1 MSPLVVLIV
10 AVLATTYAGPIVRL
24 AAAPAVA
31 IAFWRLVLVLPV
43 TFGVA
48 TRERQPTRAV
58 REAFPLMLLS
68 GLLLATHFWTWIAS
82 LKFTSVA
89 SSVLLVSL
97 KPVFAWAVAALW
109 LGEHPGRTE
118 RRGIALAVAGA
129 TLIGLGDARLSLG
142 AAGGDA
148 LALAGALTGAGYY
161 VIGRRVRRT
170 VGVWNY
176 ASVVYAVA
184 AVSLGFVAALRD
196 APLTEFGRR
205 DWAVFA
211 ALAAG
216 PMLVGHTGMNY
227 ALKRYRATTVHVAV
241 VDAAGKLVAK
251 VGDPDLVTYWR
262 SAAKPF
268 QALPLAAD
276 GVLERFA
283 ITTEQLALCC
293 ASHSSEP
300 QHVAIVRDL
309 LRKIECSERDL
320 LCGPHPPLSETVAR
334 DYASRGVRLTAI
346 YSNCSGKHAGM
357 LALARHH
364 GWPTDFYTRVEH
376 PVQRRCLEEVSR
388 WTDVAVPD
396 IKTAVDGCGVVC
408 YGLPLR
414 QMALAYARL
423 AIADF

>member
-1 MSPLVVLIV
+1 MSPLFVLIV

-97 KPVFAWAVAALW
+97 KPVFAWALAALW

-170 VGVWNY
+170 GGVWSY
-176 ASVVYAVA
+176 ASIVYAGA
-184 AVSLGFVAALRD
+184 AGSPGVIAALRG
-196 APLTEFGRR
+196 APPPGVGRP
-205 DWAVFA
+205 DWAVVA
-211 ALAAG
+211 APAPGPVAAG
-216 PMLVGHTGMNY
+216 PH
-227 ALKRYRATTVHVAV
+227 
-241 VDAAGKLVAK
+241 
-251 VGDPDLVTYWR
+251 
-262 SAAKPF
+262 
-268 QALPLAAD
+268 
-276 GVLERFA
+276 
-283 ITTEQLALCC
+283 
-293 ASHSSEP
+293 
-300 QHVAIVRDL
+300 
-309 LRKIECSERDL
+309 
-320 LCGPHPPLSETVAR
+320 
-334 DYASRGVRLTAI
+334 
-346 YSNCSGKHAGM
+346 
-357 LALARHH
+357 
-364 GWPTDFYTRVEH
+364 
-376 PVQRRCLEEVSR
+376 
-388 WTDVAVPD
+388 
-396 IKTAVDGCGVVC
+396 
-408 YGLPLR
+408 
-414 QMALAYARL
+414 
-423 AIADF
+423 

>member
-1 MSPLVVLIV
+1 MSPLLVLIV

-142 AAGGDA
+142 ALGGDA

-170 VGVWNY
+170 VGIWSY
-176 ASVVYAVA
+176 ASAVYAVA
-184 AVSLGFVAALRD
+184 GLLLGFSAALRG
-196 APLTEFGRR
+196 APLSGFGSR
-205 DWAVFA
+205 DWMVFGA
-211 ALAAG
+211 MAAG
-216 PMLVGHTGMNY
+216 PMLLGHTGMNY
-227 ALKRYRATTVHVAV
+227 ALKHYRATTVNVAALGEPV
-241 VDAAGKLVAK
+241 GASLIAWLVPAIHE
-251 VGDPDLVTYWR
+251 VPPPV
-262 SAAKPF
+262 
-268 QALPLAAD
+268 ALLG
-276 GVLERFA
+276 GVLVLLGIALSVGAERSSS
-283 ITTEQLALCC
+283 
-293 ASHSSEP
+293 ASE
-300 QHVAIVRDL
+300 
-309 LRKIECSERDL
+309 
-320 LCGPHPPLSETVAR
+320 GPILKDGLGEA
-334 DYASRGVRLTAI
+334 
-346 YSNCSGKHAGM
+346 
-357 LALARHH
+357 
-364 GWPTDFYTRVEH
+364 
-376 PVQRRCLEEVSR
+376 QR
-388 WTDVAVPD
+388 
-396 IKTAVDGCGVVC
+396 
-408 YGLPLR
+408 
-414 QMALAYARL
+414 
-423 AIADF
+423 